1 MGMAQKAKS
10 KLDPLE
16 KVGGEGAE
24 KVKKKGKSEAEPKSM
39 KVVVVKR

>member
-1 MGMAQKAKS
+1 MGQKTKS
-10 KLDPLE
+10 KLDPVE

-24 KVKKKGKSEAEPKSM
+24 KVGQKGRPEAEPKSM